1 MNCQVK
7 HNLALEL
14 LTVLKTNFFHM
25 WKLQEESTFVYI
37 DFFTLLTM
45 HSYGVAD
52 RLAAKRLKTFAMNMF
67 AYQSVQI
74 LAWLS
79 GRLWLFWREANHNW
93 PSDFL
98 SAARDQR
105 VGYHD
110 KLSIKVISRTTP
122 RNVFCLETSHFEKRD
137 MKFA

>member
-14 LTVLKTNFFHM
+14 LTVLKTDFFHM

-52 RLAAKRLKTFAMNMF
+52 RLAAKRLKTFAINMF

-74 LAWLS
+74 LAWLT
-79 GRLWLFWREANHNW
+79 GHLWWFWREANQNW
-93 PSDFL
+93 PSAFFK
-98 SAARDQR
+98 SAAPDQR

-110 KLSIKVISRTTP
+110 KL
-122 RNVFCLETSHFEKRD
+122 
-137 MKFA
+137 